1 MKLGLSN
8 SCDDPSEISMKAL
21 RFGISIP
28 RLLMGKALGRF
39 TDSVVFG
46 ALSGLSLEEV
56 PDPALP
62 GPDWARLEVLMCGVC
77 GSDIAGLTF
86 KSSSALE
93 PFLSFPAVLGHEV
106 LARVVEVG
114 PGVTRVKVGN
124 RVSVDPSI
132 SCVVRG
138 RAPGEQCASC
148 AAGLPATCARAG
160 ETGGPSP
167 NGTPLARGLLLGA
180 NSDLPG
186 GFGER
191 MVAHQSQLFPVR
203 ESIEDKLA
211 VLTEPLSIG
220 VHAVLQ
226 SHPDPATAAL
236 VIGSG
241 PIAFSA
247 VWALRALG
255 HRGLIVAQT
264 KRPNEA
270 ALARELGASDTAAPG
285 AGARKALLDTGAT
298 AYQPIVGS
306 EVFAGGGFPL
316 VFDCVGS
323 KESLD
328 QALRFVTPRGK
339 VILLGCAGQIGNVD
353 LTFLW
358 AREVQIIG
366 FVGYGTESWRGERLH
381 TFEVTHW
388 LLSETRAPI
397 AKLVSHS
404 FPLAHYQDALGAA
417 VHRGASGA
425 LKVLLT
431 PN

>member
-1 MKLGLSN
+1 
-8 SCDDPSEISMKAL
+8 MKAL
-21 RFGISIP
+21 RFGLSIP
-28 RLLMGKALGRF
+28 HLLLGRALGRF

-62 GPDWARLEVLMCGVC
+62 GPDWVRLDVLMCGVC

-86 KSSSALE
+86 KSSPALE

-106 LARVVEVG
+106 LARVVQVG
-114 PGVTRVKVGN
+114 PNVTRVQVGD
-124 RVSVDPSI
+124 RVAVDPSI

-148 AAGLPATCARAG
+148 VAGLPATCARAG
-160 ETGGPSP
+160 EAGGPSP
-167 NGTPLARGLLLGA
+167 NGTPLARGFLLGA
-180 NSDLPG
+180 NADLLG

-191 MVAHQSQLFPVR
+191 MVAHHSQLFPILD
-203 ESIEDKLA
+203 SIDDKLA
-211 VLTEPLSIG
+211 VLTEPLSIS

-226 SHPDPATAAL
+226 SRPDPAATAL

-241 PIAFSA
+241 PIAFGTM
-247 VWALRALG
+247 WALRALG
-255 HRGLIVAQT
+255 HQGLIVAQT

-270 ALARELGASDTAAPG
+270 ALARELGASDTTAPG
-285 AGARKALLDTGAT
+285 ASARSGLLGTGAT
-298 AYQPIVGS
+298 AYQPIVGP
-306 EVFAGGGFPL
+306 EVFAGGGYPL

-328 QALRFVTPRGK
+328 QALRFVAPRGK
-339 VILLGCAGQIGNVD
+339 IILLGCASEIGNLD

-358 AREVQIIG
+358 AHEVQIAG

-381 TFEVTHW
+381 TFEVTHR
-388 LLSETRAPI
+388 LLGETRAPI

-404 FPLAHYQDALGAA
+404 FPLVRYQDALGAA
-417 VHRGASGA
+417 AHRGVSGA